1 MEILSTNL
9 TSGGKTDLPMAESR
23 SLKLALMLGRGQAAL
38 MAWLVDRLHAR
49 GHRGLTVSALDFM
62 GQLECGI
69 NYASD
74 VARALGVSR
83 QMVAKSVMDL
93 SCKGWLEQTQDP
105 EKGNRKVIAFTKE
118 GKRVISDARAI
129 LAELDNK
136 LDTRLAS
143 GWAERL
149 TTDLN
154 DLLMSLTND
163 P

>member
-1 MEILSTNL
+1 
-9 TSGGKTDLPMAESR
+9 MAESR
-23 SLKLALMLGRGQAAL
+23 SLRLALILGHGQAAL
-38 MAWLVDRLHAR
+38 MAWLVGRLHAR
-49 GHRGLTVSALDFM
+49 GHQGLTVSTLEFM
-62 GQLECGI
+62 GQLDCGI

-83 QMVAKSVMDL
+83 QMVAKSVTDL
-93 SCKGWLEQTQDP
+93 SCRGWLEQTQDP
-105 EKGNRKVIAFTKE
+105 EKGNRKVIAFTEE
-118 GKRVISDARAI
+118 GERVMSDARAI

-154 DLLMSLTND
+154 DLLMSLTDD